1 MTGCSATP
9 KMIDG
14 TTTTTMTDW
23 RYDFHANV
31 GEKFTAK
38 QRERLHHT
46 PKREQ

>member
-1 MTGCSATP
+1 
-9 KMIDG
+9 DG